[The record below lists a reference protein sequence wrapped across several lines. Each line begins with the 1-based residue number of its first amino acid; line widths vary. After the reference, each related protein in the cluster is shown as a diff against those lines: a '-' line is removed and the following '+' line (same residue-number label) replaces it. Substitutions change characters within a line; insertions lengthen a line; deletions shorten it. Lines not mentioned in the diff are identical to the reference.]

1 MPRKTSFCNAALL
14 RSDIKRYW
22 PLLFLYVAVWVV
34 ILPMQILSAS
44 RECDGVAE
52 GIMTVLQL
60 RQHNV
65 IIQSIPASVVMSLLF
80 GCFAAMAVWSYLMSG
95 RTVGLMHAL
104 PVTRTQAFFSHVL
117 SALGALT
124 AGNVLIFL
132 LTALC
137 SAGFSYVDW
146 AALGTWLLLTELMA
160 LFFFALGSLCAMV
173 TGWLLA
179 VPVLYGAM
187 NVIALLLYAVISTMT
202 QMFYFGYSSSDIPEF
217 ITWLTPVGRIWDAVA
232 NGGAQP
238 IDVQFREPIG
248 TQSYQRVQ
256 LPASAFS
263 TCIIYAAVGIAL
275 LALVWWLYKKR
286 PSETAG
292 DAMSFRWLRP
302 IARWSIGLCGGLGLG
317 LFLRYTAFID
327 GGFACLLICQLVM
340 GVICFFAAQMLL
352 QKTFRVFRRSWK
364 ELAALAAAMVAL
376 TLAIRADILGV
387 QYRVPDVPQVDNVR
401 VMVSR
406 CEGGNF
412 LASDSTAI
420 ETVTS
425 LHRAI
430 LDQGPENA
438 DDSRVLYVS
447 FYYTMKN
454 GQEIRRN
461 YGIAE
466 REGAETY
473 RKINQLLNLPQAR
486 SYAVGINDLTD
497 EELDTVRGGFVED
510 SDTGFSVDLTRE
522 QALALCRAAQQDVHG
537 HVGGVGAKL
546 GVVDAAGG
554 ERAGRDEAVRAGIEW
569 DAALGQCL
577 GDSGGSGHDDVIGR
591 GKDGVDLAH
600 HAGRGGHDL
609 IVGVACLFDVGN
621 ALGIEVSLG
630 FGNGGRGVG
639 FRVGVEQADGLDVRL
654 DGKHHIH
661 DGLGVQRIGGAG
673 HIVNVGQVGGSG
685 VGDRRI
691 DDRGLGGLAGGG
703 HALGGQ
709 RSNGDDRIIPIR
721 DDLRADL
728 VQRCGVILAVEVLVL
743 DCNALLGSLGVQ
755 LGLNRHADLI
765 EAGMIQLL
773 HNGNLVAL
781 GSGIGCAFCGG
792 GSCLGSGGRSGGIGS
807 GAAGSQR
814 GHHSGGGQNS
824 NKLFHDKFSFICKT
838 GNVVVVEADIDRPR
852 THFTNSG
859 LPSFFHQ
866 AHFHASLSPHA

>member
-1 MPRKTSFCNAALL
+1 
-14 RSDIKRYW
+14 
-22 PLLFLYVAVWVV
+22 
-34 ILPMQILSAS
+34 MQILSAS

-202 QMFYFGYSSSDIPEF
+202 QMFYFGYSNSDIPEF

-238 IDVQFREPIG
+238 VEVQFREPIG

-292 DAMSFRWLRP
+292 DAMSFRWLQP

-352 QKTFRVFRRSWK
+352 KKKFHIFTRRWWL
-364 ELAALAAAMVAL
+364 ETAAMVL
-376 TLAIRADILGV
+376 VLAAVTVCVKLDFTGY
-387 QYRVPDVPQVDNVR
+387 QHRVPDADDVTEVR
-401 VMVSR
+401 CTGVAD
-406 CEGGNF
+406 
-412 LASDSTAI
+412 LTADDPETI
-420 ETVTS
+420 ETVVA

-430 LDQGPENA
+430 LAQHDAGVTP
-438 DDSRVLYVS
+438 
-447 FYYTMKN
+447 
-454 GQEIRRN
+454 
-461 YGIAE
+461 
-466 REGAETY
+466 
-473 RKINQLLNLPQAR
+473 
-486 SYAVGINDLTD
+486 
-497 EELDTVRGGFVED
+497 ED
-510 SDTGFSVDLTRE
+510 SYPASATLPGEPVVSVVSNEDLVIRYLRLTYTLRDGTELRRDYQAFVSAGTDVYRLMTELANSRDNLLGLTGLQWLERHGGADAITGGYISRYRDGAYAALT
-522 QALALCRAAQQDVHG
+522 AQQAKELVHLIYADV
-537 HVGGVGAKL
+537 
-546 GVVDAAGG
+546 DS
-554 ERAGRDEAVRAGIEW
+554 AVNAI
-569 DAALGQCL
+569 DVL
-577 GDSGGSGHDDVIGR
+577 DSDKGLYGP
-591 GKDGVDLAH
+591 
-600 HAGRGGHDL
+600 
-609 IVGVACLFDVGN
+609 N
-621 ALGIEVSLG
+621 
-630 FGNGGRGVG
+630 
-639 FRVGVEQADGLDVRL
+639 GVEQSIGLYLTPLEGETRDISLDLPLFCTRAWEFVNGLEFDVPVDG
-654 DGKHHIH
+654 
-661 DGLGVQRIGGAG
+661 
-673 HIVNVGQVGGSG
+673 
-685 VGDRRI
+685 
-691 DDRGLGGLAGGG
+691 
-703 HALGGQ
+703 
-709 RSNGDDRIIPIR
+709 
-721 DDLRADL
+721 
-728 VQRCGVILAVEVLVL
+728 
-743 DCNALLGSLGVQ
+743 
-755 LGLNRHADLI
+755 
-765 EAGMIQLL
+765 EAYETY
-773 HNGNLVAL
+773 V
-781 GSGIGCAFCGG
+781 
-792 GSCLGSGGRSGGIGS
+792 
-807 GAAGSQR
+807 
-814 GHHSGGGQNS
+814 
-824 NKLFHDKFSFICKT
+824 D
-838 GNVVVVEADIDRPR
+838 
-852 THFTNSG
+852 
-859 LPSFFHQ
+859 
-866 AHFHASLSPHA
+866 

>member
-202 QMFYFGYSSSDIPEF
+202 QMFYFGYSNSDIPEF

-238 IDVQFREPIG
+238 IEVQFREPIG

-292 DAMSFRWLRP
+292 DAMSFRWLQP

-352 QKTFRVFRRSWK
+352 QKKFRIFNKRWWL
-364 ELAALAAAMVAL
+364 ETAAMVL
-376 TLAIRADILGV
+376 VLAAVTVCVKLDFTGY
-387 QYRVPDVPQVDNVR
+387 QHRVPDAGDVTEVR
-401 VMVSR
+401 CTGVAD
-406 CEGGNF
+406 
-412 LASDSTAI
+412 LTADDPETI
-420 ETVTS
+420 ETVVA

-430 LDQGPENA
+430 LAQHDAGITPE
-438 DDSRVLYVS
+438 DSYPASATLPGEPVVS
-447 FYYTMKN
+447 VVSDEDLVIRYLRLTYTLRD
-454 GQEIRRN
+454 GTELRRN
-461 YGIAE
+461 YQAFVSAGTDVYRLMTELANSRDNLLGLTGLQWLE
-466 REGAETY
+466 RYGGADAVNGGYISRY
-473 RKINQLLNLPQAR
+473 RDGA
-486 SYAVGINDLTD
+486 YAVLT
-497 EELDTVRGGFVED
+497 
-510 SDTGFSVDLTRE
+510 
-522 QALALCRAAQQDVHG
+522 AQQAKELVHLIYADV
-537 HVGGVGAKL
+537 
-546 GVVDAAGG
+546 DS
-554 ERAGRDEAVRAGIEW
+554 AVNVI
-569 DAALGQCL
+569 
-577 GDSGGSGHDDVIGR
+577 DVLDNDKGLY
-591 GKDGVDLAH
+591 GP
-600 HAGRGGHDL
+600 
-609 IVGVACLFDVGN
+609 N
-621 ALGIEVSLG
+621 
-630 FGNGGRGVG
+630 
-639 FRVGVEQADGLDVRL
+639 GVEQSINLYLTPLEGETRDISLDLPLFCTRAWEFMDGLEFDVPVDGEPYYEDIIVKDYL
-654 DGKHHIH
+654 D
-661 DGLGVQRIGGAG
+661 
-673 HIVNVGQVGGSG
+673 
-685 VGDRRI
+685 
-691 DDRGLGGLAGGG
+691 
-703 HALGGQ
+703 
-709 RSNGDDRIIPIR
+709 
-721 DDLRADL
+721 
-728 VQRCGVILAVEVLVL
+728 
-743 DCNALLGSLGVQ
+743 
-755 LGLNRHADLI
+755 
-765 EAGMIQLL
+765 
-773 HNGNLVAL
+773 
-781 GSGIGCAFCGG
+781 
-792 GSCLGSGGRSGGIGS
+792 
-807 GAAGSQR
+807 
-814 GHHSGGGQNS
+814 
-824 NKLFHDKFSFICKT
+824 
-838 GNVVVVEADIDRPR
+838 
-852 THFTNSG
+852 
-859 LPSFFHQ
+859 
-866 AHFHASLSPHA
+866 

>member
-1 MPRKTSFCNAALL
+1 M
-14 RSDIKRYW
+14 
-22 PLLFLYVAVWVV
+22 AVWVV

-187 NVIALLLYAVISTMT
+187 NVIALLLYAGISTMT
-202 QMFYFGYSSSDIPEF
+202 QMFYFGYSNSDIPEF

-238 IDVQFREPIG
+238 IEVQFREPIG

-292 DAMSFRWLRP
+292 DAMSFRWLQP

-352 QKTFRVFRRSWK
+352 QKKFRIFNKRWWL
-364 ELAALAAAMVAL
+364 ETAAMVL
-376 TLAIRADILGV
+376 VLAAVTVCVKLDITR
-387 QYRVPDVPQVDNVR
+387 YVR
-401 VMVSR
+401 VDYQLRNGTSLCREWRVSIVNGSDIHRLLTQLVSR
-406 CEGGNF
+406 TDCRESLMGLDVLRKYGGVSNV
-412 LASDSTAI
+412 AGGYVTQY
-420 ETVTS
+420 ET
-425 LHRAI
+425 
-430 LDQGPENA
+430 
-438 DDSRVLYVS
+438 
-447 FYYTMKN
+447 
-454 GQEIRRN
+454 
-461 YGIAE
+461 
-466 REGAETY
+466 GAF
-473 RKINQLLNLPQAR
+473 A
-486 SYAVGINDLTD
+486 
-497 EELDTVRGGFVED
+497 
-510 SDTGFSVDLTRE
+510 DLTR
-522 QALALCRAAQQDVHG
+522 QQAQDLVSHALA
-537 HVGGVGAKL
+537 
-546 GVVDAAGG
+546 DAANS
-554 ERAGRDEAVRAGIEW
+554 RAPIDPLRDDMYSSTNLDIEIRLNTDKGNVSFSLNVPDFAVETKAFL
-569 DAALGQCL
+569 DALEFEEPVDGTY
-577 GDSGGSGHDDVIGR
+577 DSPEKCYDDELYEDEYGCST
-591 GKDGVDLAH
+591 KA
-600 HAGRGGHDL
+600 
-609 IVGVACLFDVGN
+609 
-621 ALGIEVSLG
+621 
-630 FGNGGRGVG
+630 
-639 FRVGVEQADGLDVRL
+639 
-654 DGKHHIH
+654 
-661 DGLGVQRIGGAG
+661 
-673 HIVNVGQVGGSG
+673 VGQVLY
-685 VGDRRI
+685 D
-691 DDRGLGGLAGGG
+691 
-703 HALGGQ
+703 
-709 RSNGDDRIIPIR
+709 
-721 DDLRADL
+721 
-728 VQRCGVILAVEVLVL
+728 
-743 DCNALLGSLGVQ
+743 
-755 LGLNRHADLI
+755 
-765 EAGMIQLL
+765 
-773 HNGNLVAL
+773 
-781 GSGIGCAFCGG
+781 
-792 GSCLGSGGRSGGIGS
+792 
-807 GAAGSQR
+807 
-814 GHHSGGGQNS
+814 
-824 NKLFHDKFSFICKT
+824 
-838 GNVVVVEADIDRPR
+838 
-852 THFTNSG
+852 
-859 LPSFFHQ
+859 
-866 AHFHASLSPHA
+866 

>member
-238 IDVQFREPIG
+238 IEVQFREPIG

-352 QKTFRVFRRSWK
+352 QKKFRIFNKRWWL
-364 ELAALAAAMVAL
+364 ETAAMVLVLAAVLYAAVFGLTDTLVSWFNSENSVQMAQYAHTGMRMYFVGYFFAGFNIMAAGYLSAVNRPAEASITSICRGMVAIVACSLVLSAVFGMPGVWAAFPASELLTALL
-376 TLAIRADILGV
+376 TL
-387 QYRVPDVPQVDNVR
+387 
-401 VMVSR
+401 
-406 CEGGNF
+406 F
-412 LASDSTAI
+412 L
-420 ETVTS
+420 
-425 LHRAI
+425 LRRK
-430 LDQGPENA
+430 EN
-438 DDSRVLYVS
+438 
-447 FYYTMKN
+447 
-454 GQEIRRN
+454 
-461 YGIAE
+461 
-466 REGAETY
+466 
-473 RKINQLLNLPQAR
+473 
-486 SYAVGINDLTD
+486 
-497 EELDTVRGGFVED
+497 
-510 SDTGFSVDLTRE
+510 
-522 QALALCRAAQQDVHG
+522 
-537 HVGGVGAKL
+537 
-546 GVVDAAGG
+546 
-554 ERAGRDEAVRAGIEW
+554 
-569 DAALGQCL
+569 
-577 GDSGGSGHDDVIGR
+577 
-591 GKDGVDLAH
+591 GKA
-600 HAGRGGHDL
+600 
-609 IVGVACLFDVGN
+609 
-621 ALGIEVSLG
+621 
-630 FGNGGRGVG
+630 
-639 FRVGVEQADGLDVRL
+639 
-654 DGKHHIH
+654 
-661 DGLGVQRIGGAG
+661 
-673 HIVNVGQVGGSG
+673 
-685 VGDRRI
+685 
-691 DDRGLGGLAGGG
+691 
-703 HALGGQ
+703 
-709 RSNGDDRIIPIR
+709 
-721 DDLRADL
+721 
-728 VQRCGVILAVEVLVL
+728 
-743 DCNALLGSLGVQ
+743 
-755 LGLNRHADLI
+755 
-765 EAGMIQLL
+765 
-773 HNGNLVAL
+773 
-781 GSGIGCAFCGG
+781 
-792 GSCLGSGGRSGGIGS
+792 
-807 GAAGSQR
+807 
-814 GHHSGGGQNS
+814 
-824 NKLFHDKFSFICKT
+824 
-838 GNVVVVEADIDRPR
+838 
-852 THFTNSG
+852 
-859 LPSFFHQ
+859 
-866 AHFHASLSPHA
+866 

>member
-202 QMFYFGYSSSDIPEF
+202 QMFYFGYSNSDIPEF

-327 GGFACLLICQLVM
+327 GGFVCLLICQLVM

-352 QKTFRVFRRSWK
+352 QKKFRIFNKRWWL
-364 ELAALAAAMVAL
+364 ETAAMVL
-376 TLAIRADILGV
+376 VLAAVTVCVKLDFTGY
-387 QYRVPDVPQVDNVR
+387 QHRVPDADDVTEVR
-401 VMVSR
+401 CTGVAD
-406 CEGGNF
+406 
-412 LASDSTAI
+412 LTADDPETI
-420 ETVTS
+420 ETVVA

-430 LDQGPENA
+430 LAQHDAGITPE
-438 DDSRVLYVS
+438 DSYPASATLPGEPVVS
-447 FYYTMKN
+447 VVSNEDLVIRYLRLTYTLRD
-454 GQEIRRN
+454 GTELRRN
-461 YGIAE
+461 YQAFVSAGTDVYRLMTELANSRDNLLGLTGLQWLE
-466 REGAETY
+466 RYGGADAVNGGYISRY
-473 RKINQLLNLPQAR
+473 RDGA
-486 SYAVGINDLTD
+486 YAVLTAQQAK
-497 EELDTVRGGFVED
+497 ELVHLIYADVDSAVNVIDVLD
-510 SDTGFSVDLTRE
+510 SDKGLY
-522 QALALCRAAQQDVHG
+522 G
-537 HVGGVGAKL
+537 P
-546 GVVDAAGG
+546 
-554 ERAGRDEAVRAGIEW
+554 
-569 DAALGQCL
+569 
-577 GDSGGSGHDDVIGR
+577 
-591 GKDGVDLAH
+591 
-600 HAGRGGHDL
+600 
-609 IVGVACLFDVGN
+609 N
-621 ALGIEVSLG
+621 
-630 FGNGGRGVG
+630 
-639 FRVGVEQADGLDVRL
+639 GVEQSINLYLTPLEGETRDISLDLPLFCTRAWEFMDGLEFDVPV
-654 DGKHHIH
+654 DGE
-661 DGLGVQRIGGAG
+661 
-673 HIVNVGQVGGSG
+673 
-685 VGDRRI
+685 
-691 DDRGLGGLAGGG
+691 
-703 HALGGQ
+703 
-709 RSNGDDRIIPIR
+709 PY
-721 DDLRADL
+721 
-728 VQRCGVILAVEVLVL
+728 
-743 DCNALLGSLGVQ
+743 
-755 LGLNRHADLI
+755 
-765 EAGMIQLL
+765 EAY
-773 HNGNLVAL
+773 V
-781 GSGIGCAFCGG
+781 
-792 GSCLGSGGRSGGIGS
+792 
-807 GAAGSQR
+807 
-814 GHHSGGGQNS
+814 
-824 NKLFHDKFSFICKT
+824 KDY
-838 GNVVVVEADIDRPR
+838 VD
-852 THFTNSG
+852 
-859 LPSFFHQ
+859 
-866 AHFHASLSPHA
+866 

>member
-187 NVIALLLYAVISTMT
+187 NVVALLLYAVTSTMT

-238 IDVQFREPIG
+238 VEVQLPIG
-248 TQSYQRVQ
+248 AQIYHRFQ

-292 DAMSFRWLRP
+292 DAMSFRWLQP
-302 IARWSIGLCGGLGLG
+302 IARWSIGLCGGWGLG
-317 LFLRYTAFID
+317 LFLNYVML
-327 GGFACLLICQLVM
+327 GSSSFAGLLICQLVM

-352 QKTFRVFRRSWK
+352 QKKFRIFNKRWWL
-364 ELAALAAAMVAL
+364 ETAAMVL
-376 TLAIRADILGV
+376 VLAAVTVCVKLDITGY
-387 QYRVPDVPQVDNVR
+387 QHRVPDAEDVTSVR
-401 VMVSR
+401 FS
-406 CEGGNF
+406 
-412 LASDSTAI
+412 ASYADFTADDPAAVESVI
-420 ETVTS
+420 S

-430 LDQGPENA
+430 LEQYDETGERLEDKTYLDTEGGPTTRYVRVDYQLRNGTSLCREWRVSIVNGS
-438 DDSRVLYVS
+438 DIHRLLTQLVSRTDCRESLMGLDALRKYGGVSNVVGGYVS
-447 FYYTMKN
+447 QYET
-454 GQEIRRN
+454 
-461 YGIAE
+461 
-466 REGAETY
+466 GAF
-473 RKINQLLNLPQAR
+473 A
-486 SYAVGINDLTD
+486 
-497 EELDTVRGGFVED
+497 
-510 SDTGFSVDLTRE
+510 DLTR
-522 QALALCRAAQQDVHG
+522 QQAQDLVSHALA
-537 HVGGVGAKL
+537 
-546 GVVDAAGG
+546 DAANSRAPIDPLLNDIYSSTNLDIEIRMNANG
-554 ERAGRDEAVRAGIEW
+554 ETVSLSLSVPDFAVETKAFL
-569 DAALGQCL
+569 DALEFEEPV
-577 GDSGGSGHDDVIGR
+577 DGGSDAPKCYDDC
-591 GKDGVDLAH
+591 DEPATHAVD
-600 HAGRGGHDL
+600 
-609 IVGVACLFDVGN
+609 
-621 ALGIEVSLG
+621 E
-630 FGNGGRGVG
+630 
-639 FRVGVEQADGLDVRL
+639 
-654 DGKHHIH
+654 
-661 DGLGVQRIGGAG
+661 
-673 HIVNVGQVGGSG
+673 
-685 VGDRRI
+685 
-691 DDRGLGGLAGGG
+691 
-703 HALGGQ
+703 
-709 RSNGDDRIIPIR
+709 IIY
-721 DDLRADL
+721 D
-728 VQRCGVILAVEVLVL
+728 
-743 DCNALLGSLGVQ
+743 
-755 LGLNRHADLI
+755 
-765 EAGMIQLL
+765 
-773 HNGNLVAL
+773 
-781 GSGIGCAFCGG
+781 
-792 GSCLGSGGRSGGIGS
+792 
-807 GAAGSQR
+807 
-814 GHHSGGGQNS
+814 
-824 NKLFHDKFSFICKT
+824 
-838 GNVVVVEADIDRPR
+838 
-852 THFTNSG
+852 
-859 LPSFFHQ
+859 
-866 AHFHASLSPHA
+866 